1 MRSDWS
7 GYMFKRVKPKGDS
20 AFTEFI
26 RNASAAEKKKVYT
39 EVMKRASAM
48 QQKVLDEAAEAESRS
63 K

>member
-1 MRSDWS
+1 MLKKTRL
-7 GYMFKRVKPKGDS
+7 KPKGDS

-48 QQKVLDEAAEAESRS
+48 QKKVLEEAAEADN
-63 K
+63 

>member
-1 MRSDWS
+1 M
-7 GYMFKRVKPKGDS
+7 YKRVKPKGDS

-48 QQKVLDEAAEAESRS
+48 QQKVLDDAAEAESRS